1 MILDHIVDRRADNA
15 GLEGGLVE
23 ILEVIDDDLRAAAGD
38 PLGVG
43 LVLRQG
49 QRLDALRELGQP
61 PVPGIEDDVRARGH
75 VVEDLGDGATFV
87 RAIAAIAQ
95 FLQDP
100 VRPLPGSSPRA
111 TSSSIVSWRPFCAT

>member
-1 MILDHIVDRRADNA
+1 MMTCAPPPA
-15 GLEGGLVE
+15 T
-23 ILEVIDDDLRAAAGD
+23 
-38 PLGVG
+38 PLA
-43 LVLRQG
+43 LVLSFG
-49 QRLDALRELGQP
+49 KASVSMPCANSASP